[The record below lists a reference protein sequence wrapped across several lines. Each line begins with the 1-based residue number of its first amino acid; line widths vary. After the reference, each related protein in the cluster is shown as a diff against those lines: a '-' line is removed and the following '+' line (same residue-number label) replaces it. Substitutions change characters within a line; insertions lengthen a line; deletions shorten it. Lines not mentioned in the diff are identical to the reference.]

1 MILLVYEEDVNKLI
15 FQYYNLTYLISNFKM
30 YTNDFQGVQKFFSVS
45 VSMARGRV
53 LAPLK
58 KELCLPTP

>member
-30 YTNDFQGVQKFFSVS
+30 YTNDFQGV
-45 VSMARGRV
+45 
-53 LAPLK
+53 
-58 KELCLPTP
+58 